1 MAEASSSGGEFE
13 SSEEDEQDEAS
24 PSRRRGP
31 VSSIIAVTRPP
42 HPNQTKK
49 LRYVQDYL
57 QRIPKHQRRRIQQE
71 IDKGFKPGEAS

>member
-1 MAEASSSGGEFE
+1 MAEASSSEGE

-31 VSSIIAVTRPP
+31 VSSITAATRPP

-57 QRIPKHQRRRIQQE
+57 QRIPTHQRRRIQQE
-71 IDKGFKPGEAS
+71 IDQGFKPGEAS